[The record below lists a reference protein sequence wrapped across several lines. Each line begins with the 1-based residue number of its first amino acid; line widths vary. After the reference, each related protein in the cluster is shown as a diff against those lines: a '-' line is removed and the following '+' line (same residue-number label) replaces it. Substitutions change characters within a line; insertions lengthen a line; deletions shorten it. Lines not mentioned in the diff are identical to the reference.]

1 MFDFSFSELLL
12 VMVVGLVVLGPDELP
27 KFVRYVRNIIRQVK
41 SASANIQQQ
50 VTELLDD
57 EDLQRATKFIKGDDG
72 KFYAAYDLSDEI
84 KSVVNKPDI
93 K

>member
-12 VMVVGLVVLGPDELP
+12 VLVVGLVVLGPEELP
-27 KFVRYVRNIIRQVK
+27 KVVRYVRGVIRQIK

>member
-12 VMVVGLVVLGPDELP
+12 VMVVGLVVLGPEELP
-27 KFVRYVRNIIRQVK
+27 KVVRYVRGVIRKIK

-57 EDLQRATKFIKGDDG
+57 EDLQAATKFIKGDDG
-72 KFYAAYDLSDEI
+72 KFYAAYKLSDEI
-84 KSVVNKPDI
+84 KSVIKPDI

>member
-27 KFVRYVRNIIRQVK
+27 KVVRYVRNIIRQVK

>member
-27 KFVRYVRNIIRQVK
+27 KVVRYVRNIIRQIK

-84 KSVVNKPDI
+84 KSVIKPDI